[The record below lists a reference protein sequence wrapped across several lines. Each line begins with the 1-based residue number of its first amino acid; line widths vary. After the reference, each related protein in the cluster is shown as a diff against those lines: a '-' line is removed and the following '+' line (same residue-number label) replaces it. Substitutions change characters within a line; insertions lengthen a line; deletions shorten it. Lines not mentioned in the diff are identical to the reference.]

1 MRLDFGRD
9 EANCKLILI
18 GRSCEHIATG
28 QSAACCTK
36 WGWMA
41 RPSRHAARRT
51 QPRTRCFRA
60 RSFPIRDRPC
70 VSPVHCRAI
79 RAFFPNAHDQRQVW
93 RYLRQFP
100 SPCSPNRSLFR
111 QACLN
116 SPQTSLRAGL
126 WHISRYLRQLPSPCS
141 PRTSLYSQARRNCS
155 HCPPRPTRMPPGPTS
170 IDWEK
175 ADIGIN
181 KSAAAHAAANKHL
194 RISLNIPNP
203 PTRLSLN

>member
-36 WGWMA
+36 WGGWPGRA
-41 RPSRHAARRT
+41 VTLHDVLSQERDVSGRGAFRSWISPAFLPSIAE
-51 QPRTRCFRA
+51 QC
-60 RSFPIRDRPC
+60 
-70 VSPVHCRAI
+70 

>member
-36 WGWMA
+36 SGGWPGRA
-41 RPSRHAARRT
+41 VTLHDVLSQERDVSGRGAFRSWIGPAFLPSIAE
-51 QPRTRCFRA
+51 Q
-60 RSFPIRDRPC
+60 SGIL
-70 VSPVHCRAI
+70 
-79 RAFFPNAHDQRQVW
+79 PNAHDQRQVW

-100 SPCSPNRSLFR
+100 SPCSPNWSLFR